1 MWHALSMALNQ
12 SALPVPS
19 RGDFCAGRAHSIV
32 IRSDIIRPRSRVSA
46 WLCSGCGLWTPD
58 AHNQKSE
65 KSMPIGRTDDDGP
78 PVEDPAL
85 WNMIVSVSAFLGC
98 SSENNG
104 FGSQFLGGSDGKGG
118 CGGPDSSAA
127 VDGCSWASES
137 TPTGKAKRVLEVMFA
152 LLRLG
157 IIAAFCIEGAPSVAA
172 GAAVGESALAATG
185 GIGAV
190 TKMACASLYE
200 WLATEGGDGAGGDAV
215 AEPVAFEGGA
225 PECAQLEA
233 LDEDLWNRGCAA
245 V

>member
-1 MWHALSMALNQ
+1 M
-12 SALPVPS
+12 
-19 RGDFCAGRAHSIV
+19 RGGH

-46 WLCSGCGLWTPD
+46 WLCSGCGLWIPD

-65 KSMPIGRTDDDGP
+65 KSMPIGGTDDDGP

-85 WNMIVSVSAFLGC
+85 WNMTASVSAFLGC

-104 FGSQFLGGSDGKGG
+104 FGSQFLGGSDGKTG
-118 CGGPDSSAA
+118 CGGLDSSAA

-157 IIAAFCIEGAPSVAA
+157 IIAAFCIEGAPSAAPSAAA

-185 GIGAV
+185 GIDAV
-190 TKMACASLYE
+190 TKSVRASLRE
-200 WLATEGGDGAGGDAV
+200 WLAAEGGDGADADAV
-215 AEPVAFEGGA
+215 AKPVAFEGGA
-225 PECAQLEA
+225 LECAQLDA
-233 LDEDLWNRGCAA
+233 LDKEADLWNRGCAA